1 MKLKNR
7 TGGNGYTPYQ
17 RKHELEC
24 YALISLQIIGFFVIT
39 VYPILWAIR
48 LSLFS
53 YNGIPSETLFV
64 GLKNFKAIFT
74 NDAQYWST
82 WITTLKFSGLKL
94 IFEIPLALVIA
105 VFLNNKLKAIGFYR
119 AMYFLPN
126 LVGVVVVGVIF
137 SNMFSYQGLIN
148 AWLAKLG
155 IGAVDW
161 FGKSQ
166 NMALTV
172 LALGSTWC
180 SFGVNVL
187 YFIAALSNVSED
199 MYEAAEIDGAGK
211 LKQFFK
217 ITIPVISP
225 IFATILLLSINGTL
239 HVNEYI
245 LTVTNGA
252 PRGTTFTVMSY
263 ITSKFVPG
271 FAEMN
276 ADIGYGCA
284 LSFITSVMMCI
295 FAGVYLKIKNKITD
309 IY

>member
-1 MKLKNR
+1 MKETKTKIKISAEQKR
-7 TGGNGYTPYQ
+7 
-17 RKHELEC
+17 HELQC
-24 YALISLQIIGFFVIT
+24 YALIMLQILGFFVIT
-39 VYPILWAIR
+39 IYPIIWAIR
-48 LSLFS
+48 ISFFS
-53 YNGIPSETLFV
+53 YNGIPSETVFV
-64 GLKNFKAIFT
+64 GLKNFKEIFA
-74 NDAQYWST
+74 NDTQYWST
-82 WITTLKFSGLKL
+82 WLTTLKFTGMKL
-94 IFEIPLALVIA
+94 IVEIPLALIIA
-105 VFLNNKLKAIGFYR
+105 VMLNSKIKGKGLYR
-119 AMYFLPN
+119 AIYFMPN

-137 SNMFSYQGLIN
+137 SNLFSYQGLLN
-148 AWLAKLG
+148 AWISKLG
-155 IGAVDW
+155 IEAVDW

-166 NMALTV
+166 FTALSV
-172 LALGSTWC
+172 LALGSVWC

-199 MYEAAEIDGAGK
+199 MYEAAELDGANK
-211 LKQFFK
+211 ITQFFR
-217 ITIPVISP
+217 ITVPIISP

-245 LTVTNGA
+245 IAVTNGA

-284 LSFITSVMMCI
+284 MSFVTSVMMCI
-295 FAGVYLKIKNKITD
+295 FAAVYMKIKNKLTD